1 MAMRKGEPGR
11 KPAIIRIEA
20 ASGPRTGRKITRAEA
35 GDSLRI
41 LGERFGRKPAAATV
55 WFGETAAKPLTI
67 GFSTGEMIVTA
78 PLLSAP
84 SSQLTIRI
92 GRAISEPVKFRLV
105 RPKPYRGNAGG
116 PTSALFAGIDELAA
130 LSAATARAMLPSVV
144 EMPVAAAQLRSAAA
158 GVDGARKTAQ
168 KCLEMWM
175 SWEPLQAGQDFAAL
189 RTIQF
194 YDEVVEQ
201 SGLLDMFGELTQS
214 TFGPKGA
221 LAAVSPGLPGALF
234 SRAAA
239 GAGGGP
245 ANASLTSLSYGDIGF
260 WLHELVKAIEATEN
274 IFKVLRPSVDAGPV
288 DASVSLG
295 EIFSA
300 IAKFID
306 IISQI
311 LSKLGAD
318 QSSAK
323 LNTKIDLILQRLEL
337 VSVKLDRQ
345 EAKLDALAVV
355 VTEIREACRRIEAE
369 VKANNGALRTL
380 GDLLG
385 RTLVGSGWTIDPR
398 QTLTGNT
405 VPPRD
410 VKRELHDIEDKI
422 DMIEAKEDRAEAKL
436 DRQEEKLDRQEEKLD
451 RQEEKLDRIGV
462 LTRLAEGSVAN
473 QQGAS
478 DRVSAVVA
486 AVRPQDDR
494 VFLRAAV
501 DAPRLELDVLNR
513 WSDWIDFDRP
523 QNAGRLL
530 AVSIDVNYEEESD
543 ERINALLSVRDQNGR
558 VFHRPFEGAG
568 HGELLNPARWSDW
581 QDFLEQP

>member
-11 KPAIIRIEA
+11 KPAITRIEA
-20 ASGPRTGRKITRAEA
+20 ASGPRIGRKIARAEA
-35 GDSLRI
+35 GDGLRI
-41 LGERFGRKPAAATV
+41 IGERFGRKPAAATI
-55 WFGETAAKPLTI
+55 WFGETPAKPLAI
-67 GFSTGEMIVTA
+67 GYSTSEMIVTA
-78 PLLSAP
+78 PLISAP
-84 SSQLTIRI
+84 SSQLRLQI
-92 GRAISEPVKFRLV
+92 GRATSEPVKFRLV
-105 RPKPYRGNAGG
+105 RPKPHRGEAGG
-116 PTSALFAGIDELAA
+116 PTAALFAGIDELAA
-130 LSAATARAMLPSVV
+130 LSAATARAVLPALA
-144 EMPVAAAQLRSAAA
+144 ETPVAAAQLRSAAA
-158 GVDGARKTAQ
+158 GIDGARKTAQ
-168 KCLEMWM
+168 KCLELWM
-175 SWEPLQAGQDFAAL
+175 SWEPLQTGQDFAAL

-201 SGLLDMFGELTQS
+201 SGLLDMFADLTQS
-214 TFGPKGA
+214 TFGPQGA
-221 LAAVSPGLPGALF
+221 LAAVSPDLPGALF
-234 SRAAA
+234 LRAAT
-239 GAGGGP
+239 GAGGG
-245 ANASLTSLSYGDIGF
+245 AAATSLTSLSYGDIGF
-260 WLHELVKAIEATEN
+260 WIHELVKAIEATEN
-274 IFKVLRPSVDAGPV
+274 IFKVLRPSIDAGPV

-306 IISQI
+306 IVSQI
-311 LSKLGAD
+311 LTKIGAG
-318 QSSAK
+318 QSSAA
-323 LNTKIDLILQRLEL
+323 LNLKIDLILQKLEL
-337 VSVKLDRQ
+337 VTVKLDRQ
-345 EAKLDALAVV
+345 EAKLDSLAVV
-355 VTEIREACRRIEAE
+355 VSEIREAVRRIEAE

-385 RTLVGSGWTIDPR
+385 WTLVGKRWIIDPR
-398 QTLTGNT
+398 QTLTGNN
-405 VPPRD
+405 VPARD

-422 DMIEAKEDRAEAKL
+422 DLIEAKEDRAEAKL

-473 QQGAS
+473 QQGAG
-478 DRVSAVVA
+478 DHVSAVVA

-494 VFLRAAV
+494 IFLRAAV

-543 ERINALLSVRDQNGR
+543 DRINALLSVRDQSGR

-568 HGELLNPARWSDW
+568 HGELLNAARWSDW
-581 QDFLEQP
+581 QDFLDQP